1 MKKIFVLAAAMLAAA
16 IFLMSP
22 AGMSAAAETGAGL
35 AFTGTLSGER
45 AVIRNR
51 DGAKLVL
58 DNVMKVEEENGW
70 LTVYVLKDVP
80 YQVDA
85 DSFAMAIA
93 NSGDF
98 NQVPGSRYKLYWKN
112 ADGSRGAATGETVD
126 TAELL
131 ERGIV
136 AIDNPTREEK
146 HWEILP
152 NRSSG
157 TMTGLRGTYIVQLS
171 DENIFSSTQRWE
183 EAFFLKTVSGP
194 DSSEIADVVKT
205 VPVEGEGRW
214 EYLSNGR
221 RRFLREWAGEFSSCI
236 GWQQIAGK
244 WYDFYPYSGG
254 DESLDIYDMVT
265 GWVSGGPNVDNS
277 HGLSGK
283 VGGMYYLQEDGSLKT
298 GWVQRDGNWYYLDP
312 ETLWYRTG
320 WFQDTDGSWY
330 YLSPKDGKMYTGWLW
345 ENGKWYFLGEGG
357 RMYDNGWRPTSPSMD
372 GVVMLGQWEGFHYF
386 WKDGSMATGWQLIET
401 LQGDEFID
409 AWYYFN
415 PDGSR
420 YNGWLQWNGRWYYLK
435 DGSMETDT
443 VIGGYRLNSDGV
455 WVP

>member
-183 EAFFLKTVSGP
+183 EAFSENRQRSGQLGDRGCGKNRP
-194 DSSEIADVVKT
+194 GGGGRPLGVPLQRQAPFSQGMGRGILPLHRMAAD
-205 VPVEGEGRW
+205 RW
-214 EYLSNGR
+214 EMVRFLSVQR
-221 RRFLREWAGEFSSCI
+221 RR
-236 GWQQIAGK
+236 
-244 WYDFYPYSGG
+244 
-254 DESLDIYDMVT
+254 
-265 GWVSGGPNVDNS
+265 
-277 HGLSGK
+277 
-283 VGGMYYLQEDGSLKT
+283 
-298 GWVQRDGNWYYLDP
+298 
-312 ETLWYRTG
+312 
-320 WFQDTDGSWY
+320 
-330 YLSPKDGKMYTGWLW
+330 
-345 ENGKWYFLGEGG
+345 
-357 RMYDNGWRPTSPSMD
+357 
-372 GVVMLGQWEGFHYF
+372 
-386 WKDGSMATGWQLIET
+386 
-401 LQGDEFID
+401 
-409 AWYYFN
+409 
-415 PDGSR
+415 
-420 YNGWLQWNGRWYYLK
+420 
-435 DGSMETDT
+435 
-443 VIGGYRLNSDGV
+443 
-455 WVP
+455 